1 MAEGIIDMQDM
12 DAIFMVTDAFGIHRE
27 SVSVELSKE
36 DPGSIQKS
44 SGGTIEITVPASVT
58 IQDFSLR
65 LLAELEAMGYTAGV
79 DEDEED

>member
-12 DAIFMVTDAFGIHRE
+12 EAIFAVTDAFGIHRE

-65 LLAELEAMGYTAGV
+65 LLAELEAMGYTAGE
-79 DEDEED
+79 DQDEED

>member
-12 DAIFMVTDAFGIHRE
+12 ETIFSVTDAFGIHRE

-44 SGGTIEITVPASVT
+44 ARGTIEITVPESVT
-58 IQDFSLR
+58 IEEFSLR
-65 LLAELEAMGYTAGV
+65 LQTELEAMGYSA
-79 DEDEED
+79 DEDGDEED

>member
-12 DAIFMVTDAFGIHRE
+12 DTIFAVTDAFGIHRE

-44 SGGTIEITVPASVT
+44 SGGGIDITVPESVA
-58 IQDFSLR
+58 IQEFSTR
-65 LLAELEAMGYTAGV
+65 LQAELEAMGYIAV
-79 DEDEED
+79 EEEDEED

>member
-12 DAIFMVTDAFGIHRE
+12 EAIFAVTDAFGIHRE

-44 SGGTIEITVPASVT
+44 SGGAIEITVPVSVT
-58 IQDFSLR
+58 IQDFSTR
-65 LLAELEAMGYTAGV
+65 LLAELEAMGYIAGV

>member
-12 DAIFMVTDAFGIHRE
+12 DAIFAVTDAFGIHRE

-44 SGGTIEITVPASVT
+44 SGGTIEITVPEYVA
-58 IQDFSLR
+58 IQVFSTR
-65 LLAELEAMGYTAGV
+65 LQAELEAMGYRAGV
-79 DEDEED
+79 VVDEED